1 MTLLND
7 FFFIQQEENIPG
19 SVKAKI
25 SINPQHKI
33 FDGHFPGKPVVPG
46 VCMVQI
52 IIELMEKVI
61 LKKVKLRE
69 ADSIKFLAVM
79 NPTDNDEID
88 VTINYAMEGNK
99 WLIDASLFLGP
110 IIFFKFKA
118 IFS

>member
-7 FFFIQQEENIPG
+7 FFFIQQQENIPG

-52 IIELMEKVI
+52 IIELMEKVT
-61 LKKVKLRE
+61 LKKVRLRE
-69 ADSIKFLAVM
+69 ADSIKFLTVM
-79 NPTDNDEID
+79 NPIDNDEID
-88 VTINYAMEGNK
+88 VTINYSVEENN
-99 WLIDASLFLGP
+99 LQVIASLFSGP
-110 IIFFKFKA
+110 VIFFKFKA
-118 IFS
+118 MFS

>member
-7 FFFIQQEENIPG
+7 FFFIRQEENIPG

-33 FDGHFPGKPVVPG
+33 FDSHFPGKPVVPG

-52 IIELMEKVI
+52 IIELMEKVM
-61 LKKVKLRE
+61 LKKVRLRK

-88 VTINYAMEGNK
+88 VTINYSVEENNLLVSAK
-99 WLIDASLFLGP
+99 LFSGP
-110 IIFFKFKA
+110 VIFFKFNA
-118 IFS
+118 MFS